1 MLKKLNNLL
10 IDVEIIDKINFADC
24 DINGIAYNSQKVES
38 NFIFVAI
45 RGLNS
50 DGNNYLDAAIVKGAS
65 VIITSVKPQTI
76 DKNITYIIVENERK
90 TLAIISANYYNFQKG
105 STKFIGIT
113 GTNGKTTI
121 TFLFKSFLS
130 KFDKKCAI
138 IGTTGI
144 YFGEENIPST
154 HTTPESFELFE
165 IITKLQKAGAEYI
178 IMEVSSHSLM
188 QYRTYG
194 IDFDIAIFTNLT
206 HDHLDY
212 HQNMENYAQAKQL
225 LFKSLN
231 NNALTIVNSD
241 DKYSYMMIDNTN
253 ISYKISVGTRLDSD
267 FIISKSRIES
277 NQSYFELFDVNKRN
291 NITCQTNLIGAFNIS
306 NLSLVVVALIKLE
319 FKIDLIEGYCK
330 DLTPAPGRME
340 VINLKNGAIG
350 VVDYAHTPDALDKV
364 LDTLNSIKAG
374 KIITLFG
381 CGGERD
387 RAKRPEM
394 GKIATKFSDYTIITN
409 DNPRNEDPKSIINDI
424 ISGINEDDKS
434 NYTIIEDRELA
445 IKNAYELSNK
455 GDIILVA
462 GKGHEDYQILGNQRI
477 HFSDIEQLRKFI

>member
-1 MLKKLNNLL
+1 MKLNNLL
-10 IDVEIIDKINFADC
+10 QSVEIKEIINFKDIA
-24 DINGIAYNSQKVES
+24 INGIAYNSQKVEA

-45 RGLNS
+45 RGLKS
-50 DGNNYLDAAIVKGAS
+50 DGNNYIDVAIANGAS
-65 VIITSVKPQTI
+65 VIITSIKPQLLDNNT
-76 DKNITYIIVENERK
+76 TYIIVENERK

-121 TFLFKSFLS
+121 TFLFKSLLT

-144 YFGEENIPST
+144 YFGDEKIPST
-154 HTTPESFELFE
+154 HTTPESLELYE
-165 IITKLQKAGAEYI
+165 IITKLQKDGAEYI
-178 IMEVSSHSLM
+178 VMEVSSHSLM

-231 NNALTIVNSD
+231 KKALAIVNSD
-241 DKYSYMMIDNTN
+241 DKYSQVMLEN
-253 ISYKISVGTRLDSD
+253 INKNKQITVGYSLSSDYQVANSKIS
-267 FIISKSRIES
+267 S
-277 NQSYFELFDVNKRN
+277 NDTSFELLINKSN
-291 NITCQTNLIGAFNIS
+291 EKITCQTNLIGAFNIS
-306 NLSLVVVALIKLE
+306 NLSLVLAT
-319 FKIDLIEGYCK
+319 LIELGFDKSLLSEYCK
-330 DLTPAPGRME
+330 NLTPAPGRLE
-340 VINLKNGAIG
+340 VVNLANGAIG

-364 LDTLNSIKAG
+364 LETLNSIKTR
-374 KIITLFG
+374 KIITVFG

-394 GKIATKFSDYTIITN
+394 GKIATKFSDFSIITN

-424 ISGINEDDKS
+424 LTGINEDNQS
-434 NYTIIEDRELA
+434 NYIVIEDREIA
-445 IKNAYELSNK
+445 IKSAYEMSTK